1 MKLFVMVLNKTEVL
15 ADLMARFASDDICG
29 CTILESTGMAQEL
42 WGSGHEEEEIS
53 FLRGLR
59 SFIDGKSRQGNKTIF
74 TVLRDDQMDTVIKA
88 VEDVVGDLL
97 GEDNIGIMFSVPI
110 DYVCGKGLLK

>member
-1 MKLFVMVLNKTEVL
+1 
-15 ADLMARFASDDICG
+15 
-29 CTILESTGMAQEL
+29 
-42 WGSGHEEEEIS
+42 
-53 FLRGLR
+53 
-59 SFIDGKSRQGNKTIF
+59 
-74 TVLRDDQMDTVIKA
+74 MDTVIKA